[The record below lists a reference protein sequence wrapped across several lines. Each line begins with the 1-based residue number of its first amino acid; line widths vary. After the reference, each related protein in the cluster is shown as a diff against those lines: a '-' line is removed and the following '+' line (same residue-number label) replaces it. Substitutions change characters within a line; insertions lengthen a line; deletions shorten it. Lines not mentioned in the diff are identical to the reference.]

1 MHSLEARWRRPRQG
15 WTQVLR
21 LARTLPPGEIL
32 KRLITR
38 PGRALRLLLSTA
50 PRAVDAY
57 EAWRERHQPTP
68 QFSAR
73 VTAEI
78 AGWSRRPR
86 FSLLMPVYDP
96 PADYLRA
103 AIASVRAQLYPDW
116 ELCVADDASNA
127 PHVREILEEARRADA
142 RIKVT
147 RLAANRGISG
157 ASNAALALAT
167 GEFVAPVDHDDTL
180 APEALYEVARR
191 LQVEPDLDF
200 LYTDHDMRNV
210 EGQRFGPFFKPDWSP
225 DLILAMNY
233 VTHFA
238 VYRRDRVEAVG
249 GYREGLEG
257 SQDHDLVLR
266 VTERTERIGH
276 VRLPLYSWAQSP
288 TSIARLPQAKP
299 YAHAAG
305 MRAIRD
311 AVARRGIDGTV
322 EEAYDALYRY
332 RIRRRVQGEPLVSI
346 VALPG
351 AGGTLPEALA
361 RALSQRT
368 RYGPYELVPA
378 PAGLDRALAGNE
390 AARGARGEILLF
402 LSADAVPVVDGW
414 LETLVGHA
422 QRPEIGAVGARL
434 QFPDESVRH
443 AGYVVGVDPGAVHAF
458 WGLPGDHPGYWDFA
472 RVERN
477 CSAVSGECLMIRR
490 DLFLEEGG
498 FDTAFGD
505 ALGDVDLCLRLRK
518 RGLHVLWT
526 PHAALRLQVPRERAG
541 PQAAD
546 PKAEVTKRLR
556 DKWPEVFAVGDPF
569 YSAYLSRAGDFSF
582 APRD

>member
-1 MHSLEARWRRPRQG
+1 
-15 WTQVLR
+15 
-21 LARTLPPGEIL
+21 
-32 KRLITR
+32 
-38 PGRALRLLLSTA
+38 
-50 PRAVDAY
+50 
-57 EAWRERHQPTP
+57 
-68 QFSAR
+68 
-73 VTAEI
+73 
-78 AGWSRRPR
+78 
-86 FSLLMPVYDP
+86 MPVYDP

-103 AIASVRAQLYPDW
+103 AIASVRAQVYPDW
-116 ELCVADDASNA
+116 ELCVADDASSA
-127 PHVREILEEARRADA
+127 PHVGEILEEARAADA
-142 RIKVT
+142 RIRVT
-147 RLAANRGISG
+147 RLASNRGISG

-191 LQVEPDLDF
+191 LRAEPDLDF

-210 EGQRFGPFFKPDWSP
+210 EGRRFGPFFKPDWSP

-238 VYRRDRVEAVG
+238 VYRRDLVSAVG

-288 TSIARLPQAKP
+288 ASIARVPQAKP

-332 RIRRRVQGEPLVSI
+332 RIRRRVHGEPLVSI

-351 AGGTLPEALA
+351 AGGTPPETLA
-361 RALSQRT
+361 RALAERT
-368 RYGPYELVPA
+368 RYGRYELVPA
-378 PAGLDRALAGNE
+378 PVGLDRARAGNE
-390 AARGARGEILLF
+390 AAQRAHAGR
-402 LSADAVPVVDGW
+402 SSCSCPPMRVPLAEDW
-414 LETLVGHA
+414 LETLLGHA
-422 QRPEIGAVGARL
+422 QRPEVGAVGARL
-434 QFPDESVRH
+434 QFPDGSVRH
-443 AGYVVGVDPGAVHAF
+443 AGYVVGVDRGRGARFLGPPRGSPGLL
-458 WGLPGDHPGYWDFA
+458 GLRARGAQLQRGERRVPDDPARLVPGGGRVRHRVRRRSRRRRSVPTARPARPSRALDAPRHPEA
-472 RVERN
+472 RTSRAE
-477 CSAVSGECLMIRR
+477 
-490 DLFLEEGG
+490 
-498 FDTAFGD
+498 
-505 ALGDVDLCLRLRK
+505 
-518 RGLHVLWT
+518 
-526 PHAALRLQVPRERAG
+526 QAG

-546 PKAEVTKRLR
+546 PSAEVTERLR

-569 YSAYLSRAGDFSF
+569 YSPHLTRTGWDFSF